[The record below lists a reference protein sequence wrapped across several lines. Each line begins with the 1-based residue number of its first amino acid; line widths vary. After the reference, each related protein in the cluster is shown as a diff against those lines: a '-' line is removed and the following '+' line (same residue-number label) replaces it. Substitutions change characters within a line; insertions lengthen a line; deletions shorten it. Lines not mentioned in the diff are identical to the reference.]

1 MNYPTPLLFHR
12 LGAIFFLSLFL
23 AILKGIWLT
32 PYDSMH
38 CATACAGYAETV
50 MLRVYGGTA
59 YDLHPIFSH
68 EFFTLYGLKL
78 FPIDWFFSPI
88 LHVISAVTMIFLVAG
103 LVTQLLVRSGWDFWM
118 ALFGSSFIISFG
130 HSILSSVF
138 DFITL
143 SPGLQIFYGY
153 YNPRTLVTPLAL
165 GGVLALTHKRMF
177 LGGLLI
183 GLATILH
190 IKFGLRFL
198 GLTLF
203 CLIAWNFLS
212 AKYSS
217 VKQNFSRIEILKF
230 ILIWFVCFIIVFLDI
245 KAVGSFLAK
254 FDQPRD
260 ANPFLSPLSF
270 AIKSEPDD
278 YFFSY
283 YFLQQPFKVFGLF
296 FSVLFSFFTL
306 EYFRRK
312 SSGLKQAM
320 LLVCII
326 ALCYA
331 VLTSL
336 AGLIFEQAIIDYTPE
351 NVQRYIALSRFWDL
365 LWVIASLFSLAG
377 FMVGKYLIFSMIQE
391 KQKARVV
398 FFSLAF
404 LIFWSAQIAKSLH
417 HNENWQWYYEKRL
430 YSFKYF
436 YTKSFV
442 QVCNKDVDKYDAEWK
457 KALDFAKQ
465 NDLENFNNQLHKVKI
480 LLSKL
485 QEQGGITFDS
495 RPYIIN
501 LNILFDLKNGNF
513 SKAIRSLM
521 SFPIVDK
528 PILWSCQKVSGNGI
542 FNFDIEI
549 PIDDYFDALNWLKNN
564 SSIEQGIIQPPYI
577 AQFYM
582 RSDRIGF
589 WDPKHDQHIMY
600 SLPDYWP
607 LGQARLERTAGRFAI
622 EKTLGIANG
631 NIGPHGRM
639 HYIALNEKSILDI
652 KFSYPQYE
660 LILTENQELDFP
672 KLFTNNSFS
681 VYKIVEK

>member
-23 AILKGIWLT
+23 AILKGIQLT
-32 PYDSMH
+32 PYDSILHM
-38 CATACAGYAETV
+38 ETV
-50 MLRVYGGTA
+50 MLRNYGGTG
-59 YDLHPIFSH
+59 YDLHPFFSH

-88 LHVISAVTMIFLVAG
+88 LHVISAITMIFLVAG
-103 LVTQLLVRSGWDFWM
+103 LMTQLLVRSGWDFWM

-138 DFITL
+138 DIITL
-143 SPGLQIFYGY
+143 PPGLQIFFGY

-165 GGVLALTHKRMF
+165 GGILALTHKRMF

-183 GLATILH
+183 GLTTILH
-190 IKFGLRFL
+190 IKFGLRFF

-212 AKYSS
+212 AKYSD
-217 VKQNFSRIEILKF
+217 VKQHFSRIEILKF
-230 ILIWFVCFIIVFLDI
+230 ILVWLVCFIIIFLDI
-245 KAVGSFLAK
+245 KAVESFLAK

-260 ANPFLSPLSF
+260 ANPFLSPMGL

-278 YFFSY
+278 WLFSFH
-283 YFLQQPFKVFGLF
+283 FLNQPLKTFGLF

-336 AGLIFEQAIIDYTPE
+336 AGLIFEQAIIDYIPA
-351 NVQRYIALSRFWDL
+351 NVQRFIILSRFWDL

-377 FMVGKYLIFSMIQE
+377 FMIGKYLIFSMIQE

-417 HNENWQWYYEKRL
+417 HNEPWQWYYGSTL
-430 YSFKYF
+430 IPYKY
-436 YTKSFV
+436 TNSFV
-442 QVCNKDVDKYDAEWK
+442 QVCNKDIDKYDVEWK
-457 KALDFAKQ
+457 KALDIAKQ
-465 NDLENFNNQLHKVKI
+465 NDLENFNKQLHKVKI

-485 QEQGGITFDS
+485 QEQGGINFDS
-495 RPYIIN
+495 SPYIIN

-521 SFPIVDK
+521 SFPKVDK
-528 PILWSCQKVSGNGI
+528 PTLWSCQKVPENGI

-549 PIDDYFDALNWLKNN
+549 PVDDYFDALNWLKNN
-564 SSIEQGIIQPPYI
+564 SSKEQGIIQPPYLI
-577 AQFYM
+577 DFYM

-589 WDPKHDQHIMY
+589 WDPKYDQHTMY
-600 SLPDYWP
+600 MLPDYWP

-639 HYIALNEKSILDI
+639 HYLALNEKRFLDI

-672 KLFTNNSFS
+672 KLYTNNSFS
-681 VYKIVEK
+681 VYKIFEK